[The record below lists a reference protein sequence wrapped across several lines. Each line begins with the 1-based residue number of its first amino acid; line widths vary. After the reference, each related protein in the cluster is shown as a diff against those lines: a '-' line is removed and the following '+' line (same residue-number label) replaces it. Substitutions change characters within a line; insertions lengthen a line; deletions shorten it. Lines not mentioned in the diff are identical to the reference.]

1 MTTKFLVGKFSFV
14 RFADSVDYARRL
26 AETENRS
33 VDIDCE
39 ISSDVTKVER
49 KWVAKM
55 HPPGFQRT
63 TLMDLSA

>member
-1 MTTKFLVGKFSFV
+1 MTTKFIVAGKSFPK
-14 RFADSVDYARRL
+14 FADSVKYAQEL
-26 AETENRS
+26 AERDGRS

-39 ISSDVTKVER
+39 ISNDVTKVER

-55 HPPGFQRT
+55 HPPGFQRP